1 MKPFTRLLSLPRY
14 LQDLR
19 AYMRA
24 PGAEPWSRV
33 TLKPMLEE
41 RTASHGFDAH
51 YVYLGAWAFRHITR
65 ALLPQHID
73 VAGQIG
79 WVTCLASVTNVVFID
94 VRPFLGQIENLE
106 SRAGSVLSLPFS
118 DRSVA
123 SLSCLHVAEHV
134 GLGRYGDPID
144 PLGTRKAFAELA
156 RVLAAQGRLYFVV
169 PVGQPS
175 VAFNAHRVHDP
186 LTIEGWIAEE
196 GLMLREFA
204 AVDDAGRFM
213 PSASPADVRD
223 QRYACGMFLLERSA
237 GAFPPALKDAPK
249 LPTPGE
255 LDLGPERG

>member
-1 MKPFTRLLSLPRY
+1 MKPLTRLLSLPRY
-14 LQDLR
+14 LQDLW

-41 RTASHGFDAH
+41 RTSSHGFDAH

-65 ALLPQHID
+65 ARPAQHVD

-94 VRPFLGQIENLE
+94 VRPFLGEVENLE
-106 SRAGSVLSLPFS
+106 SRAGSVLSLPFA
-118 DRSVA
+118 DRSVT

-144 PLGTRKAFAELA
+144 PLGTRKAFTELA
-156 RVLAAQGRLYFVV
+156 RVLAAAGRLYFVL
-169 PVGQPS
+169 PVGRPS

-186 LTIEGWIAEE
+186 VTIEEWIREE
-196 GLMLREFA
+196 GLVLREFA
-204 AVDDAGRFM
+204 AVDDAGRFL
-213 PSASPADVRD
+213 PSASPVDMRD
-223 QRYACGMFLLERSA
+223 QTYACGMFLLERSA
-237 GAFPPALKDAPK
+237 GPFAAALDDAP
-249 LPTPGE
+249 
-255 LDLGPERG
+255 

>member
-1 MKPFTRLLSLPRY
+1 MKPLTRLLALPRY

-24 PGAEPWSRV
+24 PGAEPWARV

-41 RTASHGFDAH
+41 RTSSHGFDAH

-65 ALLPQHID
+65 TRPLRHID

-79 WVTCLASVTNVVFID
+79 WVTCLASVTSVVFID
-94 VRPFLGQIENLE
+94 VRPFLGQVENLE
-106 SRAGSVLSLPFS
+106 SRAGSVLHLPFA

-156 RVLAAQGRLYFVV
+156 RVLAAGGQLYFAL
-169 PVGQPS
+169 PVGRPS

-186 LTIEGWIAEE
+186 AMIERWTGEE
-196 GLMLREFA
+196 GLVLREFA
-204 AVDDAGRFM
+204 AVDDRGRFL
-213 PSASPADVRD
+213 PVASPSDVRD
-223 QRYACGMFLLERSA
+223 QNYACGMFLLERST
-237 GAFPPALKDAPK
+237 GALTTSLED
-249 LPTPGE
+249 TPE
-255 LDLGPERG
+255 L